1 MKFLLDTH
9 ILIWSLQNNNNLSQ
23 QIRDI
28 VNNID
33 NEIYVSAASIWEI
46 AIKSSINKLN
56 LSVEKVVETLHDSD
70 YFSLPITFSHAAK
83 ITQLP
88 YYHND
93 PFDRILIAQT
103 LVEKLTFITH
113 DHKIKQYNIPLLFV

>member
-9 ILIWSLQNNNNLSQ
+9 ILIWSLQNNNHLSQ
-23 QIRDI
+23 QVREI

-33 NEIYVSAASIWEI
+33 NEIYVSAASVWEI

-70 YFSLPITFSHAAK
+70 YSPLPITFSHAAK
-83 ITQLP
+83 TIQLP

>member
-9 ILIWSLQNNNNLSQ
+9 ILIWSLQNNNHLSQ

-28 VNNID
+28 INNID

-70 YFSLPITFSHAAK
+70 YFPLPITFSHSAK

>member
-9 ILIWSLQNNNNLSQ
+9 ILIWSLQNNNHLSQ
-23 QIRDI
+23 QMREII
-28 VNNID
+28 NNID

-56 LSVEKVVETLHDSD
+56 LSVEKVVGTLHDSD
-70 YFSLPITFSHAAK
+70 YFPLPITFSHAAK

-103 LVEKLTFITH
+103 IVENMLFLTNDKTLEEYSPLVRLM
-113 DHKIKQYNIPLLFV
+113 